1 MTPEAKLVKQ
11 RNFFLKKYVLS
22 LKTILKTVIK
32 GIRLQNN
39 DIEIKT
45 TPNNLRA
52 LLYFL
57 QKHTLCQYKTLV
69 DIVCSD
75 VPGKLRRFTINYL
88 LLSHRYNAR
97 LKIVVKTNE
106 VSPLPSAITLYR
118 SANWLE
124 REVWDLYGVFFDL
137 HPDLRRIL
145 TDYGFNG
152 HPLRKDFP
160 LSGFVEVYYNDSTK
174 RLNYEHI
181 ELAQEYRIFLLQSPW
196 NQNYKKEMVL
206 PLRSKKKSVSLEL
219 RQEENFNVLR
229 AFVPPQDTKKESSVR
244 ALQQKL

>member
-1 MTPEAKLVKQ
+1 MENLLKE
-11 RNFFLKKYVLS
+11 RNWFLKKYVLF

-32 GIRLQNN
+32 EIRFRDN

-45 TPNNLRA
+45 TANNLRG

-57 QKHTLCQYKTLV
+57 QNHTLCQYKQLI
-69 DIVCSD
+69 DIACSD
-75 VPGKLRRFTINYL
+75 VPGKARRFSISYL
-88 LLSHRYNAR
+88 LLSLRYNAR
-97 LKIVVKTNE
+97 LIVVIKTNE
-106 VSPLPSAITLYR
+106 VLPLPSITALYR

-160 LSGFVEVYYNDSTK
+160 LTGFVEVYYNDSTK
-174 RLNYEHI
+174 RLSYEPV
-181 ELAQEYRIFLLQSPW
+181 ELAQEYRTFTLQSPW
-196 NQNYKKEMVL
+196 IQNYQKVMTNE
-206 PLRSKKKSVSLEL
+206 STKSTSM
-219 RQEENFNVLR
+219 
-229 AFVPPQDTKKESSVR
+229 SYSV
-244 ALQQKL
+244 

>member
-1 MTPEAKLVKQ
+1 MILETKLLKQ
-11 RNFFLKKYVLS
+11 KNFFLKKYVLS
-22 LKTILKTVIK
+22 LKTILKTIVK
-32 GIRLQNN
+32 GVRLKNN

-57 QKHTLCQYKTLV
+57 QKHTLCQYKQLV
-69 DIVCSD
+69 DIACVD
-75 VPGKLRRFTINYL
+75 VPGKIRRFTVNYL
-88 LLSHRYNAR
+88 LLSLRYNTR
-97 LKIVVKTNE
+97 LTVVVKTNE
-106 VSPLPSAITLYR
+106 VSPLPSLITLYR

-160 LSGFVEVYYNDSTK
+160 LTGFLEVYYNDSTK
-174 RLNYEHI
+174 RLSYEPV
-181 ELAQEYRIFLLQSPW
+181 ELAQEYRTFTLQSPW
-196 NQNYKKEMVL
+196 NQNYQKEMGSAVHVNKVKVL
-206 PLRSKKKSVSLEL
+206 PG
-219 RQEENFNVLR
+219 
-229 AFVPPQDTKKESSVR
+229 
-244 ALQQKL
+244 LQQTM